1 MIGGRWMEN
10 VVLTGA
16 SGFIAKHVLLQL
28 LGAGHRVRTTIRTPA
43 REAEVRAA
51 VLPQLPPEAAGR
63 LEFATLDLDR
73 DEGWSAA
80 LQGTTALVH
89 TASPFP
95 IAQPKNPDDVIRPA
109 VQGTLRA
116 LTAARDAGVERVVL
130 TSSIVAVI
138 NEAKGFPQD
147 EIDWCNPDLPA
158 TTAYAKSKTLAER
171 AAWDFVAKAPGMRLT
186 TINPGLVLG
195 PLLDDT
201 FGSSVGLVKRI
212 LAGKDPMLPN
222 FAFPL
227 VDVRDVALMH
237 LRALERPET
246 AGRRYIAGDAPVSLP
261 DFGRVL
267 KSVYPDRRMPTRA
280 APLMIVR
287 LLALFDPEIRSILP
301 KIGKVERLSNAR
313 ARAEMG
319 MTFIPAAE
327 ALKAT
332 AASLIERR
340 LV

>member
-1 MIGGRWMEN
+1 MADT
-10 VVLTGA
+10 VLLTGA
-16 SGFIAKHVLLQL
+16 SGFIGKHILLHL
-28 LGAGHRVRTTIRTPA
+28 LRAGHHVRASVRAPA
-43 REAEVRAA
+43 REAEVRTA
-51 VLPQLPPEAAGR
+51 VLPQLPAEAAGR
-63 LEFATLDLDR
+63 LEFVTLDLER
-73 DEGWSAA
+73 DAGWDAA

-95 IAQPKNPDDVIRPA
+95 IVQPKNPDDVIRPA

-116 LTAARDAGVERVVL
+116 LTAARDAGVGRVVL
-130 TSSIVAVI
+130 TSSMVAVI

-147 EIDWCNPDLPA
+147 ETDWCNPDLP
-158 TTAYAKSKTLAER
+158 TTTPYAKSKTLAER
-171 AAWDFVAKAPGMRLT
+171 AAWDFVARAPGMRLT

-201 FGSSVGLVKRI
+201 FGSSVGLVRRI
-212 LAGKDPMLPN
+212 LSGKDPMLPD

-246 AGRRYIAGDAPVSLP
+246 AGRRYLAAEEPVSLP
-261 DFGRVL
+261 DLGRML
-267 KSVYPDRRMPTRA
+267 KTIYPDRRMPTRA
-280 APLMIVR
+280 APRMVVR

-301 KIGKVERLSNAR
+301 KIGTVERVSNAR

-319 MTFIPAAE
+319 VDFIPAAE

-332 AASLIERR
+332 AASLIARK

>member
-1 MIGGRWMEN
+1 MPDT
-10 VVLTGA
+10 VLLTGA
-16 SGFIAKHVLLQL
+16 SGFIAKHILLQL
-28 LGAGHRVRTTIRTPA
+28 LGAGHRVRATIRTPA
-43 REAEVRAA
+43 RADEVRAA
-51 VLPQLPPEAAGR
+51 VLPHLPPDAPDR
-63 LEFATLDLDR
+63 LEFVTLDLER
-73 DEGWSAA
+73 NSGWDAA
-80 LQGTTALVH
+80 LQGMTALVH

-95 IAQPKNPDDVIRPA
+95 IAQPKNPDDLIRPA

-116 LTAARDAGVERVVL
+116 LTAAREAGVGRVVL
-130 TSSIVAVI
+130 TSSIVAIV

-147 EIDWCNPDLPA
+147 ETDWCNTDLPT

-171 AAWDFVAKAPGMRLT
+171 AAWDFAAKAPGMQLT

-212 LAGKDPMLPN
+212 LTGKDPMLPD
-222 FAFPL
+222 FAFPV

-246 AGRRYIAGDAPVSLP
+246 AGRRYIAADEPVSLP
-261 DFGRVL
+261 GLGQIL
-267 KSVYPDRRMPTRA
+267 KTSYPNRRMPTRA
-280 APLMIVR
+280 APMMVVR

-332 AASLIERR
+332 AASLIERK

>member
-1 MIGGRWMEN
+1 MADA
-10 VVLTGA
+10 VLLTGA
-16 SGFIAKHVLLQL
+16 SGFIAKHVLHQL
-28 LGAGHRVRTTIRTPA
+28 LGAGHRVRATIRTPA
-43 REAEVRAA
+43 RADEVRAA
-51 VLPQLPPEAAGR
+51 VLPHLPPEAADR
-63 LEFATLDLDR
+63 LDFVTLDLER
-73 DEGWSAA
+73 DDGWAAA
-80 LQGTTALVH
+80 LQGMAALVH

-116 LTAARDAGVERVVL
+116 LTAAREAGVGRIVL
-130 TSSIVAVI
+130 TSSIVAVV

-147 EIDWCNPDLPA
+147 ESDWCNTDLP
-158 TTAYAKSKTLAER
+158 TTTPYAKSKTLAER
-171 AAWDFVAKAPGMRLT
+171 AAWDFVARVPGMQLT

-201 FGSSVGLVKRI
+201 FGSSVSLVKRV
-212 LAGKDPMLPN
+212 LAGKDPMLPD

-246 AGRRYIAGDAPVSLP
+246 AGRRYIAADEPVSLP
-261 DFGRVL
+261 DLGRIL
-267 KSVYPDRRMPTRA
+267 KTLYPDRRMPTRA
-280 APLMIVR
+280 APRMIVR
-287 LLALFDPEIRSILP
+287 MLALFDPEIRSILP

-313 ARAEMG
+313 ARADMG
-319 MTFIPAAE
+319 MTFIPAVD
-327 ALKAT
+327 ALRAT